1 MKVKEQHHRMRNR
14 RGYKR
19 AIILREELGG
29 TTGGGLDV
37 PRAK

>member
-1 MKVKEQHHRMRNR
+1 MKVKEQHHWIR
-14 RGYKR
+14 REYER